1 MRILRRYVLGQF
13 LKSFILW
20 LFTFI
25 FILFVG
31 NIMQLSNLI
40 INQKIGLI
48 PFLKFLTYLLLPLAS
63 YALPMAALL
72 GSLMSLGR
80 LSLNNEISAM
90 KSSGISP
97 FSIALPILT
106 MGLLITAICL
116 KLNDTVLPNITH
128 ARRQL
133 ISKLARKCPA
143 SIFEEGTLIESFKGY
158 VIYVKRVEKN
168 KLLGVYITRLNEE
181 GPPTNIIAKTG
192 LLLTPGAD
200 NTISLKLKDVTMDK
214 IQDAGRLGRGRY
226 NVYYLN
232 LELPPEKEQSIKRL
246 KDMSIAELNSAIVK
260 FKSKKMDTALLFAE
274 INRKL
279 SLAFSALSLTL
290 LGVPLGLRRTAKRKV
305 NFGAGFLI
313 ILLYYIIFAAG
324 EGIGTCG
331 ISPVVVWLPN
341 ILAGGAGC
349 LILWKTSH
357 L

>member
-1 MRILRRYVLGQF
+1 MGQF

-20 LFTFI
+20 LFAFI
-25 FILFVG
+25 FILFIG

-48 PFLKFLTYLLLPLAS
+48 SSLKLLTYLLLPLAS

-97 FSIALPILT
+97 FSIALPVLT
-106 MGLLITAICL
+106 MGLLLTAICL

-133 ISKLARKCPA
+133 ISKIARKCPA
-143 SIFEEGTLIESFKGY
+143 SIFEEGTLIEAFKGY
-158 VIYVKRVEKN
+158 VIYVKRVKKN
-168 KLLGVYITRLNEE
+168 KLLGVYITRLSEDG

-192 LLLTPGAD
+192 LLLTQAD
-200 NTISLKLKDVTMDK
+200 SNTISLKLKDVTMDK
-214 IQDAGRLGRGRY
+214 IQEAGRLERGRY

-232 LELPPEKEQSIKRL
+232 LELPPESEQPGKRL

-260 FKSKKMDTALLFAE
+260 FKGKKMDTALLFAE

-290 LGVPLGLRRTAKRKV
+290 LGAPLGLKRMAKRKV

-324 EGIGTCG
+324 EGLSTCG
-331 ISPVVVWLPN
+331 ITPGVVWLPN

-357 L
+357 I